1 MVCTQLH
8 RSIDL
13 VKEIVASFV
22 GDLLNSHPILEE
34 KGGKEGHEVNVVVA
48 KVLEIHVDEPSEDP

>member
-1 MVCTQLH
+1 MCTQLH

-34 KGGKEGHEVNVVVA
+34 KRGKEGHDVNVVVA
-48 KVLEIHVDEPSEDP
+48 KVLEINVGEPSEDP